1 MLAPVIN
8 FLDLPADMQQNIV
21 DALNIYEASTWAKVS
36 KSGRQF
42 VKGRMECVLALTH
55 YPFNMGINELYTI
68 NKIRVTGIELNDI
81 ITLTKALTSGGL
93 ANLKELRVFN
103 ILGLAENQA
112 GDDGLKALAE
122 PLSKGALDK
131 LTVLHLNDNQ
141 FTDDGFAIIMPYL
154 RKGGKL
160 SNLTEFSIG
169 TGITDKGMKK
179 FADILSK
186 GALPQCTYIN
196 LEKNQIG
203 DKGLEAFAGALSKGA
218 LANLNELYFYSNKIG
233 DKGLEAFAD
242 ALSKETLAQLTV
254 LDLRY
259 NKIGDDGLKALA
271 ESLSKGALANV
282 KELCID
288 DHAAKQQLEDV
299 CNTRSIFIIHL
310 YEYHPYDEDPDFGVE
325 YS

>member
-1 MLAPVIN
+1 MPGVLVVMLAPVIN

-122 PLSKGALDK
+122 PLSKGALDNVVGARK
-131 LTVLHLNDNQ
+131 RGRTNSRWVRAS
-141 FTDDGFAIIMPYL
+141 GRGEWPVPRVGL
-154 RKGGKL
+154 RNGKPGR
-160 SNLTEFSIG
+160 T
-169 TGITDKGMKK
+169 
-179 FADILSK
+179 
-186 GALPQCTYIN
+186 ALGYRGHTIC
-196 LEKNQIG
+196 
-203 DKGLEAFAGALSKGA
+203 F
-218 LANLNELYFYSNKIG
+218 
-233 DKGLEAFAD
+233 
-242 ALSKETLAQLTV
+242 
-254 LDLRY
+254 
-259 NKIGDDGLKALA
+259 
-271 ESLSKGALANV
+271 
-282 KELCID
+282 
-288 DHAAKQQLEDV
+288 AAKSHDLFCSKNMSHTESE
-299 CNTRSIFIIHL
+299 CLSGSYFL
-310 YEYHPYDEDPDFGVE
+310 
-325 YS
+325 